1 MAQSIQGEHMKKVLI
16 TAGLALASCGAFVAF
31 AQKTTLTIWVLNDI
45 APHFKEV
52 AAEFEKTN
60 PNVTITVRDYPNEA
74 YKTAIQVGVASNQPP
89 DIFFNEPGETAF
101 KFVRDDQVMDLTATA
116 KKAGWD
122 KTLKGTVGAFTL
134 DGKIWGMPYTQ
145 QSKYYYYSKE
155 IFAREKIRIP
165 SSFNALLNTCKTLKA
180 KGIVPISFGN
190 SERWPGIHYM
200 TILNQKV
207 VGDAQI
213 AADYSLKPAED
224 KLFTDPA
231 YATALQKLKDMQ
243 DAGCFNNA
251 VNSVSPEIARATF
264 YSGKAAMTF
273 CGTWCL
279 GIMDSNGFKGK
290 YGNFRFPRIQG
301 GKGNQDY
308 VISGPSG
315 LQISAKSGNKEAAI
329 SFLEYFISA
338 KPQARMVSSTNRI
351 PANPAA
357 VKGLQLEPA
366 LAAVIADLGK
376 ASGSVLWLD
385 SAVEAGVSDAYLNMI
400 QEVLNGTKTPQQAME
415 VIRESA
421 LVAKKKL
428 GR

>member
-1 MAQSIQGEHMKKVLI
+1 MKKVLI
-16 TAGLALASCGAFVAF
+16 TSVLAVASFGAFVAF
-31 AQKTTLTIWVLNDI
+31 AQKSTLTIWVLNDI

-52 AAEFEKTN
+52 AADFEKAN

-101 KFVRDDQVMDLTATA
+101 KFVRDDQVMDLTAVA

-122 KTLKGTVGAFTL
+122 KTLKGTVGGFTL

-145 QSKYYYYSKE
+145 QSKYFYYSKE
-155 IFAREKIRIP
+155 IFANEKIKIP
-165 SSFNALLNTCKTLKA
+165 TSFNGLLSTCKTLKA

-213 AADYSLKPAED
+213 AADYSLKPAAD

-290 YGNFRFPRIQG
+290 YGNFRFPRMEG
-301 GKGNQDY
+301 GKGNQGY

-315 LQISAKSGNKEAAI
+315 LQISAKSTNKEVATD
-329 SFLEYFISA
+329 FLAYFISV
-338 KPQARMVSSTNRI
+338 KPQARMVETTNRI

-357 VKGLQLEPA
+357 VKGLTLEPA

-385 SAVEAGVSDAYLNMI
+385 SAVESGVSDAYLNMI

-415 VIRESA
+415 TVREAA

>member
-1 MAQSIQGEHMKKVLI
+1 MKKVLI
-16 TAGLALASCGAFVAF
+16 TLLLAAASFGAFVAF
-31 AQKTTLTIWVLNDI
+31 AQKSTLTIWVLNDI
-45 APHFKEV
+45 VPHFKEV
-52 AAEFEKTN
+52 AADFEKAN

-101 KFVRDDQVMDLTATA
+101 KFVRDDQVMDLTAIA

-122 KTLKGTVGAFTL
+122 KTLKGTVGGFTL

-155 IFAREKIRIP
+155 VFVNEKIKIP
-165 SSFNALLNTCKTLKA
+165 TSFNGLLSTCKTLKA

-213 AADYSLKPAED
+213 AADYSLKPAAD

-290 YGNFRFPRIQG
+290 YGNFRFPKIEG
-301 GKGNQDY
+301 GKGNQAY

-315 LQISAKSGNKEAAI
+315 LQISAKSTNKEAATD
-329 SFLEYFISA
+329 FLAYFISVKA
-338 KPQARMVSSTNRI
+338 QARMVETTNRI

-357 VKGLQLEPA
+357 VKGLTLEPA

-385 SAVEAGVSDAYLNMI
+385 SAVESGVSDAYLNMI

-415 VIRESA
+415 SVREAA

>member
-1 MAQSIQGEHMKKVLI
+1 MAQFIQGEHMKKVLI
-16 TAGLALASCGAFVAF
+16 TAGLALASCGAFVAL
-31 AQKTTLTIWVLNDI
+31 AQQSTLTIWVLNDI
-45 APHFKEV
+45 APLFKEV
-52 AAEFEKTN
+52 AADFEKAN
-60 PNVTITVRDYPNEA
+60 PSVTVTVRDYPNEA
-74 YKTAIQVGVASNQPP
+74 YKTAVQVGVASNQPP
-89 DIFFNEPGETAF
+89 DIFYNDPGEASF
-101 KFVRDDQVMDLTATA
+101 KFVRDGLAMDLTAAA

-122 KTLKGTVGAFTL
+122 KTLKGTISAFTL
-134 DGKIWGMPYTQ
+134 EGKIWGMPYTQ

-155 IFAREKIRIP
+155 IFAQEKIRIP
-165 SSFNALLNTCKTLKA
+165 SSFSALLSTCKTLKA

-224 KLFTDPA
+224 KLFADPA

-264 YSGKAAMTF
+264 YTGKAAMTF

-290 YGNFRFPRIQG
+290 YGNFRFPRIEG
-301 GKGNQDY
+301 GKGNQGY
-308 VISGPSG
+308 VISGPTG
-315 LQISAKSGNKEAAI
+315 LQVSAKSNNKEAATA
-329 SFLEYFISA
+329 FLAYFTSV

-351 PANPAA
+351 PVNPAA
-357 VKGLQLEPA
+357 VKGLELDPA
-366 LAAVIADLGK
+366 LGAVITDLGK
-376 ASGSVLWLD
+376 ASGSTLWLD
-385 SAVEAGVSDAYLNMI
+385 SAVESGISDAYQNMI

-415 VIRESA
+415 VIREAA

>member
-1 MAQSIQGEHMKKVLI
+1 MKKVLMVSA
-16 TAGLALASCGAFVAF
+16 TLALATFGAFVAL
-31 AQKTTLTIWVLNDI
+31 AQQKSTLTVWVLTDI
-45 APHFKEV
+45 APYFKEV
-52 AAEFEKTN
+52 AAEFEKAN
-60 PNVTITVRDYPNEA
+60 PDVSITVRDYANEA

-89 DIFFNEPGETAF
+89 DVFYNDPGEASF
-101 KFVRDDQVMDLTATA
+101 KFVRDGQAMDLTAAA

-122 KTLKGTVGAFTL
+122 KLLKGTIAAYTL

-145 QSKYYYYSKE
+145 QSKYYYYNKE
-155 IFAREKIRIP
+155 IFANQNVKIP
-165 SSFNALLNTCKTLKA
+165 TSFKGLLSTCKSLKA
-180 KGIVPISFGN
+180 KGITPISFGN

-231 YATALQKLKDMQ
+231 YASALQKLKDMQ

-279 GIMDSNGFKGK
+279 GIMDSNGFKNK
-290 YGNFRFPRIQG
+290 YGIFRFPRIEG
-301 GKGNQDY
+301 GKGNQGY
-308 VISGPSG
+308 VISGPTG
-315 LQISAKSGNKEAAI
+315 LQVSAKSKNKDAATA
-329 SFLEYFISA
+329 FLAYFSSV
-338 KPQARMVSSTNRI
+338 KPQARLVSETNRI
-351 PANPAA
+351 PVNPGA
-357 VKGLQLEPA
+357 VKGLELDPA

-376 ASGSVLWLD
+376 ASGSTLWLD
-385 SAVEAGVSDAYLNMI
+385 SAVESGISDTYQNVI
-400 QEVLNGTKTPQQAME
+400 QEVLNGTQTPQQAM
-415 VIRESA
+415 VSVREAA
-421 LVAKKKL
+421 LVSKKKL